1 MRILYVSCN
10 EVIIYLPNRSPF
22 TLYSSEGQVMAMLDE
37 FLCPVDQSNFVRLSD
52 LRRAERESLEPTQVI
67 EKDFELELMY
77 ANLCM

>member
-1 MRILYVSCN
+1 MRILYVSCY

-22 TLYSSEGQVMAMLDE
+22 TLRSGSGQVMNMLDE

-52 LRRAERESLEPTQVI
+52 LRRAERDCLEPTQVI